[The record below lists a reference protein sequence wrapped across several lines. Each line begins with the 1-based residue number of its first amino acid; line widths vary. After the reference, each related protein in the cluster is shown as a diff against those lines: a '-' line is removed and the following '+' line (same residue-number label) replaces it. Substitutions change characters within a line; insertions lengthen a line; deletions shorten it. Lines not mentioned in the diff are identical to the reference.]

1 MKKDVKELHQ
11 KVMKA
16 AMDQSI
22 TDEEYFKIMES
33 CLDEMDRIGI
43 SEQDMR
49 QISTDVANALISL
62 GFWPFK
68 AVV

>member
-1 MKKDVKELHQ
+1 
-11 KVMKA
+11 
-16 AMDQSI
+16 MDQSI

-49 QISTDVANALISL
+49 QISADAVNAIISL
-62 GFWPFK
+62 GFCPFK